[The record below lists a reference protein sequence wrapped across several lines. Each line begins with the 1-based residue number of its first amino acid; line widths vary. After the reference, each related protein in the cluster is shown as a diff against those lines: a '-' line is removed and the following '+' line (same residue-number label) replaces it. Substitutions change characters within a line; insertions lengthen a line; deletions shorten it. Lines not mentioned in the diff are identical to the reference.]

1 MVKETL
7 KVENVHCE
15 GRATQKKQKTSNKK
29 SEQRCDLPEFAS
41 EMTTKPAVRGVL
53 GWLACGAGLAG
64 LAALTSQESSDCSR
78 LSLEASCEGFLGRLT
93 LGTVGLVPLSWRLPT
108 LPQLRTNRLGD
119 PLRIITIKS
128 VTQNP
133 SSQPQRNSVGE
144 VQTCAS
150 FFCAC

>member
-1 MVKETL
+1 M
-7 KVENVHCE
+7 
-15 GRATQKKQKTSNKK
+15 
-29 SEQRCDLPEFAS
+29 
-41 EMTTKPAVRGVL
+41 

-64 LAALTSQESSDCSR
+64 LAALNGPESSESSR
-78 LSLEASCEGFLGRLT
+78 RSLEASCEGFLGRLT

>member
-1 MVKETL
+1 M
-7 KVENVHCE
+7 
-15 GRATQKKQKTSNKK
+15 ATSA
-29 SEQRCDLPEFAS
+29 RRV
-41 EMTTKPAVRGVL
+41 M

-64 LAALTSQESSDCSR
+64 LAALNGPGSSGSSR
-78 LSLEASCEGFLGRLT
+78 RSLEASCEGFLGRLT

-119 PLRIITIKS
+119 PLRVITIKS

-144 VQTCAS
+144 VQTR
-150 FFCAC
+150 FFFLRVLLEAHR